1 MRPAPAIA
9 LLRRQSSRSD
19 ALEGHRHAGGQARE
33 GRHQA
38 FAVRFA
44 SRLEAEHGTFYRSGE
59 GKLAATRISC
69 TSKYQGPPPY
79 KSTASPPGIWLL
91 GLVSLGYT
99 GVFGGEGL
107 RATMDRL
114 EELAGRLA
122 HGFSALYGESPE
134 DVLAT
139 ATLVAE
145 LTDELASWRQG
156 PEPAG
161 PLAVRDTSAGSRTAL
176 VAGAG
181 RKTAG
186 WPARGCRNWGMRF
199 LEAESGAQALAL
211 CAQHD
216 GAIDLLLADILMPDM
231 SGRESGRAASML
243 KPEMGVIYMSGYAE
257 DEIMSTAFSAPAW
270 RPCRSRSRPRRWRGS
285 WPNWPK
291 RSTCRY
297 SAIAGARHK
306 SGYRRYFFAKPVQS
320 AVGSGFHPA
329 AGFLAGVILTDFYVT
344 RWRLLRFTE
353 RWYSSST

>member
-1 MRPAPAIA
+1 VAHAGEDLGPIGLDLHAAAPAIA
-9 LLRRQSSRSD
+9 LLAAPELAID

-181 RKTAG
+181 PEDRG
-186 WPARGCRNWGMRF
+186 MARERLQELGYAV

-231 SGRESGRAASML
+231 SGREVAERASML
-243 KPEMGVIYMSGYAE
+243 S
-257 DEIMSTAFSAPAW
+257 
-270 RPCRSRSRPRRWRGS
+270 PRW
-285 WPNWPK
+285 
-291 RSTCRY
+291 
-297 SAIAGARHK
+297 A
-306 SGYRRYFFAKPVQS
+306 
-320 AVGSGFHPA
+320 
-329 AGFLAGVILTDFYVT
+329 
-344 RWRLLRFTE
+344 
-353 RWYSSST
+353 

>member
-1 MRPAPAIA
+1 
-9 LLRRQSSRSD
+9 
-19 ALEGHRHAGGQARE
+19 
-33 GRHQA
+33 
-38 FAVRFA
+38 
-44 SRLEAEHGTFYRSGE
+44 
-59 GKLAATRISC
+59 
-69 TSKYQGPPPY
+69 
-79 KSTASPPGIWLL
+79 
-91 GLVSLGYT
+91 
-99 GVFGGEGL
+99 
-107 RATMDRL
+107 MDRL

-181 RKTAG
+181 PEDRG
-186 WPARGCRNWGMRF
+186 MARERLQELGYAV

-231 SGRESGRAASML
+231 SGREVAERASML

-257 DEIMSTAFSAPAW
+257 DEIMFYGILGPGVAALQ
-270 RPCRSRSRPRRWRGS
+270 
-285 WPNWPK
+285 
-291 RSTCRY
+291 
-297 SAIAGARHK
+297 
-306 SGYRRYFFAKPVQS
+306 KPVTTE
-320 AVGSGFHPA
+320 A
-329 AGFLAGVILTDFYVT
+329 LARKLAELAEAQYV
-344 RWRLLRFTE
+344 
-353 RWYSSST
+353 